1 MSLAL
6 AVALAAADVVTL
18 RMAAIAPDGASW
30 TRELK
35 SFARDIETRTQG
47 RVRMKWYWGAIAGD
61 ELTVLDRIRRDQ
73 LDGEAGVQHCL
84 KLSPSMRI
92 GRLLGLIQGYEEAGY
107 VYGRLHAELDKEFRA
122 GGFWGVA
129 SGMGSE
135 VLFTREPVRNMNDF
149 RRTRLWQW
157 DLDEVMTLQ
166 MKAIGA
172 NLVPERLSEVF
183 GAYERN
189 QIDAIQTIPT
199 AALAYQW
206 SSRVRYYTD
215 LKFGFLPACMIIAN
229 RVFDTL
235 SIADQQTIR
244 DAAARLDVRFRD
256 LGATQDRELLETLFS
271 RQGLERVRPGETFRA
286 EFFTAAREARKA
298 IPAQLIDPDLIR
310 KVESW
315 LADYRAEHR

>member
-6 AVALAAADVVTL
+6 AVALAAADLVTL

-35 SFARDIETRTQG
+35 SFARDIETRTHG

-61 ELTVLDRIRRDQ
+61 ELSVLDRIRRDQ
-73 LDGEAGVQHCL
+73 LDGEAGVQHCQ

-92 GRLLGLIQGYEEAGY
+92 GRLLGLIQSYDEAGY
-107 VYGRLHAELDKEFRA
+107 VFGRLHAELDKEFRA
-122 GGFWGVA
+122 AGFWVFV

-135 VLFTREPVRNMNDF
+135 VLFTREPVRSLIDLK
-149 RRTRLWQW
+149 RARLWSW
-157 DLDEVMTLQ
+157 DTDEVMKRQ
-166 MKAIGA
+166 MQALGA
-172 NLVPERLSEVF
+172 RLVPGTVSEAF
-183 GAYERN
+183 ADYESNR
-189 QIDAIQTIPT
+189 IDAIQAIPT

-206 SSRVRYYTD
+206 SSRARYYTD
-215 LKFGFLPACMIIAN
+215 LKLGFLPACMIVAN

-244 DAAARLDVRFRD
+244 EAAARLDVRFRD
-256 LGATQDRELLETLFS
+256 LGATQDRELLETLFP
-271 RQGLERVRPGETFRA
+271 RQGLQHIRPDETFRA
-286 EFFTAAREARKA
+286 EFFSAVREARKA
-298 IPAQLIDPDLIR
+298 IPADLISPDLIR